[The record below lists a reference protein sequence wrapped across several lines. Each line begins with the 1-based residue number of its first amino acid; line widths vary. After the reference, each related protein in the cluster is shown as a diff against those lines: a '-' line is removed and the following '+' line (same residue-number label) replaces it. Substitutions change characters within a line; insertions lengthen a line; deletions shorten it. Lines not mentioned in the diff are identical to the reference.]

1 MIHKDKKTGL
11 FFYRFQ
17 FNYKDYKKKGFRTKA
32 EALEAENKKRRDLE
46 GFGVVLYNLSDIYK
60 KFVTRRSMRL
70 KATTLEKDARQIEK
84 YILPSFPSVSSVSV
98 PAIVSWK
105 ADLINKGF
113 AESYINQVIKCFRQ
127 LMRFASSYAPL
138 HPGVLEELESVRLHQ
153 VKPDMVIWSVDEF
166 KQFISTFASTD
177 PFRILF
183 ECLFFSGM
191 RISELRAL
199 KPADLVG
206 DEIVINKRLE
216 SKSKDHKGITT
227 LKTSASNRR
236 VLMPHA
242 FMERLRSVAVSP
254 GLYLFPISESSI
266 RRALDSHVALS
277 GVKKIRIHDLR
288 HSACSFWINSGMSIR
303 LCSERL
309 GHSSPSITMDYYW
322 HLLPNEQRQVVSL
335 IESSF

>member
-11 FFYRFQ
+11 FYYRFQ

-32 EALEAENKKRRDLE
+32 EALEAEARKKRDLE

-60 KFVTRRSMRL
+60 KFVVRRSMRL
-70 KATTLEKDARQIEK
+70 KATTLEKDERQIK
-84 YILPSFPSVSSVSV
+84 TYILSAFPSVSSVSV
-98 PAIVSWK
+98 PAVVSWK

-113 AESYINQVIKCFRQ
+113 AESYINQIIKCFRQ
-127 LMRFASSYAPL
+127 LMRFAASYAPVA
-138 HPGVLEELESVRLHQ
+138 PGVLEELESVKLHQ
-153 VKPDMVIWSVDEF
+153 VKNDMLIWSVDEF
-166 KQFISTFASTD
+166 KQFDSTFAATD
-177 PFRILF
+177 PFKLLF

-199 KPADLVG
+199 KPGDLVG

-216 SKSKDHKGITT
+216 SKSREHKGITT
-227 LKTSASNRR
+227 LKTDASNRR
-236 VLMPHA
+236 VLMPHD
-242 FMERLRSVAVSP
+242 FMIRLRSLVVSP

-266 RRALDSHVALS
+266 RRALDSHAAMA
-277 GVKKIRIHDLR
+277 GVKKIRIHDFR

-309 GHSSPSITMDYYW
+309 GHSSPSVTMDFYW